1 MAPDTFQGNINRFQV
16 FLIVQVASPATIQL
30 WGLNNELW
38 NFIMGQIQ
46 REVFARSFDWETVLD
61 IDTLLS
67 QAAVTIETVFI
78 QFVATAKRV
87 ALSSVR

>member
-1 MAPDTFQGNINRFQV
+1 
-16 FLIVQVASPATIQL
+16 
-30 WGLNNELW
+30 
-38 NFIMGQIQ
+38 MGQIQ
-46 REVFARSFDWETVLD
+46 REVFARSFHWETFLD